1 MKFHEISFRWKL
13 WNERKNEKRIRDVK
27 SRHILL
33 ISSIRVNDSRR
44 FTYLSKFYPFLSFR
58 WKSENYEIKGTK
70 LIYTIF
76 LLILTSVRVFSLI
89 DSSCMCP
96 ICFSHSRVN
105 MYYGIA
111 IGTYSVFFCLDNS
124 FHLFLFHLL
133 LLPPFDSSRLRLI
146 VELKFLFFFFTIP
159 YIYALYRPFVIM
171 IKKFIG
177 KNVIFSCR
185 SDTLSNMDTY

>member
-44 FTYLSKFYPFLSFR
+44 FTYLSKFYPFLFFR

-105 MYYGIA
+105 MY
-111 IGTYSVFFCLDNS
+111 TVLPSVHTAFFFYLDNS